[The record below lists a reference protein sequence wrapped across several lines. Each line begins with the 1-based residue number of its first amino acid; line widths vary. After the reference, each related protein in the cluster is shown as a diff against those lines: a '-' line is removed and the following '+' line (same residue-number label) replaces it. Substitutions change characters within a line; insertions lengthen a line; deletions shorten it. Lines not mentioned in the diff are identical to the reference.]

1 MKKRDENGKVIP
13 GKKGIGNKAAHLQ
26 AHEETTRRICAI
38 EESQQEMNHTI
49 QELAADVKE
58 QTKEFQ
64 NIMKT
69 QLEDLQ
75 NIMKAQEKCLDRF
88 YDEYDF
94 MKKYK
99 KDIRE
104 DVKNYMML
112 RNCMYHSMK
121 SCESNETKQMLRI
134 FMKQIDYI
142 LETKGVKILKA
153 KKMDEFDPEIHT
165 PASIESRV
173 DTGRKEKHNKIARVY
188 GCGYQFEGD
197 SKPLQ
202 KVPVD
207 VYIYQGIQC
216 QGIQEYMN

>member
-1 MKKRDENGKVIP
+1 MKNKNKRKPKLTRKNKKETNKKAMRESIKNMSKMGEN
-13 GKKGIGNKAAHLQ
+13 
-26 AHEETTRRICAI
+26 
-38 EESQQEMNHTI
+38 QQEM
-49 QELAADVKE
+49 
-58 QTKEFQ
+58 Q

-69 QLEDLQ
+69 QLEDIQ

-99 KDIRE
+99 KDARE

-153 KKMDEFDPEIHT
+153 KKMDEYDPEIHT

-173 DTGRKEKHNKIARVY
+173 DTRHKEKHNKIARVY
-188 GCGYQFEGD
+188 GCGYQFEGEGTGGCLYL
-197 SKPLQ
+197 PGNPG
-202 KVPVD
+202 VPELTED
-207 VYIYQGIQC
+207 DG
-216 QGIQEYMN
+216 

>member
-1 MKKRDENGKVIP
+1 MKTKKRRKSKLSRKKKKETKKTMRESISKMKEN
-13 GKKGIGNKAAHLQ
+13 
-26 AHEETTRRICAI
+26 
-38 EESQQEMNHTI
+38 QQELQQTI
-49 QELAADVKE
+49 QELEADVDQQDGKMKDLKE
-58 QTKEFQ
+58 QTSEVQ

-69 QLEDLQ
+69 QLEEFQ
-75 NIMKAQEKCLDRF
+75 NLMKAQEKCLDRF

-99 KDIRE
+99 KDARE

-153 KKMDEFDPEIHT
+153 KKMDEYDPEIHT

-173 DTGRKEKHNKIARVY
+173 DTRHKEKHNKIARVY
-188 GCGYQFEGD
+188 GCGYQFEED

-207 VYIYQGIQC
+207 VYIYQGIQ
-216 QGIQEYMN
+216 EYLN